1 MKVRLLALALALP
14 AAPLAAQGNAPAAAS
29 AEENYYS
36 LPAAAPGQQRPW
48 VVILPGGGGIKVFD
62 DDRFYFDAARH
73 WNAQGYDALIVHY
86 QAAWDVVPGAKE
98 GSTGEREAR
107 VVADAITV
115 GKTRGWIDAACP
127 GIVVGYS
134 MGGEGTLTLSTS
146 QATGLAGAIAYYP
159 SVGGQSATYAPAMPV
174 LVLQGQADQVT
185 PEAAL
190 DQFLARASDRS
201 KVSVVRYP
209 DAHHGFDIPSIKKP
223 HMVQGLPFLF
233 NPVHAAA
240 AVQAADHFAS
250 QVVAADTRAAACVT
264 PNS

>member
-1 MKVRLLALALALP
+1 MKLPLLALALALP
-14 AAPLAAQGNAPAAAS
+14 AVPLAAQASAPAAAQT
-29 AEENYYS
+29 EGNYYS

-48 VVILPGGGGIKVFD
+48 VVILPGGGGIKVFE

-98 GSTGEREAR
+98 GATGEREAR
-107 VVADAITV
+107 VVTDAIAV
-115 GKTRGWIDAACP
+115 GKARGWIDVACP

-134 MGGEGTLTLSTS
+134 MGGEGALRLSTGK
-146 QATGLAGAIAYYP
+146 ATGLAGAIAYYP
-159 SVGGQSATYAPAMPV
+159 SVSGQPGAYAPAMPV
-174 LVLQGQADQVT
+174 LILQGQADRVT
-185 PEAAL
+185 PETAL
-190 DQFLARASDRS
+190 DAFLAGASDRS
-201 KVSVVRYP
+201 KVTVVRYP
-209 DAHHGFDIPSIKKP
+209 DAHHGFDIPSIKTP

-233 NPVHAAA
+233 NPAHAAA

-250 QVVAADTRAAACVT
+250 QAVAADSRAAACVT